1 MALSNRQTFFFDGQT
16 YNYRIT
22 EAAIRR
28 FERDGKRRIHSGMS
42 LTMVVRAL
50 YYVAQNSLPSSIGEN
65 ELVDG
70 FHKGLLRTRKN
81 RGEYSL
87 RGIRYLMVKARKE
100 LIGTSVSVL

>member
-70 FHKGLLRTRKN
+70 FRKGLLCTRKN

>member
-70 FHKGLLRTRKN
+70 FRKGLLRTRKN

-87 RGIRYLMVKARKE
+87 RGIRSLMVKARKE
-100 LIGTSVSVL
+100 FIGTYVSVL

>member
-16 YNYRIT
+16 YNYCIT

-70 FHKGLLRTRKN
+70 FRKGLLRTRKN

>member
-28 FERDGKRRIHSGMS
+28 FERDGKRRIHSCMS

-70 FHKGLLRTRKN
+70 FRKGLLRTRKN

>member
-42 LTMVVRAL
+42 LTMVVRAYIMWL
-50 YYVAQNSLPSSIGEN
+50 KTLCRPALARMNL
-65 ELVDG
+65 
-70 FHKGLLRTRKN
+70 
-81 RGEYSL
+81 
-87 RGIRYLMVKARKE
+87 LMV
-100 LIGTSVSVL
+100 SVRDCYAHAKTVANTPCVAFAL

>member
-50 YYVAQNSLPSSIGEN
+50 YYVAQSSLPSSIGEN

-70 FHKGLLRTRKN
+70 FRKGLLRTRKN

>member
-42 LTMVVRAL
+42 LIMVVRAL

-70 FHKGLLRTRKN
+70 FRKGLLRTRKTVAN
-81 RGEYSL
+81 TPCVAFAL
-87 RGIRYLMVKARKE
+87 
-100 LIGTSVSVL
+100 

>member
-1 MALSNRQTFFFDGQT
+1 MALSNRQTFFFDGHT

-70 FHKGLLRTRKN
+70 FRKGLLRTRKN

>member
-1 MALSNRQTFFFDGQT
+1 MALSNR
-16 YNYRIT
+16 RIT

-70 FHKGLLRTRKN
+70 FHKRLLRTRKN

>member
-1 MALSNRQTFFFDGQT
+1 MALSHRQTFFFDGQT

-70 FHKGLLRTRKN
+70 FRKGLLRTRKN

-87 RGIRYLMVKARKE
+87 RGIRSLMVKARKE
-100 LIGTSVSVL
+100 LFGTSVSVL

>member
-70 FHKGLLRTRKN
+70 FCKGLLRTRKTVAN
-81 RGEYSL
+81 TPCVAFAL
-87 RGIRYLMVKARKE
+87 
-100 LIGTSVSVL
+100 

>member
-65 ELVDG
+65 DL
-70 FHKGLLRTRKN
+70 
-81 RGEYSL
+81 
-87 RGIRYLMVKARKE
+87 LMV
-100 LIGTSVSVL
+100 SVRDCYAHAKTVANTPCVAFAL

>member
-70 FHKGLLRTRKN
+70 FRKGLLRTRKN

-87 RGIRYLMVKARKE
+87 RGIRS
-100 LIGTSVSVL
+100 LIVTQKNED

>member
-22 EAAIRR
+22 EAAIRC

-70 FHKGLLRTRKN
+70 FRKGLLRTRKN

>member
-70 FHKGLLRTRKN
+70 FRKGLLRTRKI

>member
-22 EAAIRR
+22 EAGIRR
-28 FERDGKRRIHSGMS
+28 FEQDGKRRIHSGMTLS
-42 LTMVVRAL
+42 MVVRAL
-50 YYVAQNSLPSSIGEN
+50 YHVSRNSLPLSIGEN

-70 FHKGLLRTRKN
+70 FRKGLLRTRKN

-87 RGIRYLMVKARKE
+87 RGIRSLMVKARKK
-100 LIGTSVSVL
+100 LIGSSVSVL

>member
-28 FERDGKRRIHSGMS
+28 FERDAKRRIHSGMS

-70 FHKGLLRTRKN
+70 FRKGLLRTRKN

>member
-1 MALSNRQTFFFDGQT
+1 MALSKRQTFFFDGQT

-70 FHKGLLRTRKN
+70 FRKGLLRTRKN

-87 RGIRYLMVKARKE
+87 RGIRSLMVKARKK

>member
-28 FERDGKRRIHSGMS
+28 FERDGKRRIHSDMS

-70 FHKGLLRTRKN
+70 FRKGLLRTRKN

>member
-65 ELVDG
+65 EHVDG
-70 FHKGLLRTRKN
+70 FRKGLLRTRKN

-87 RGIRYLMVKARKE
+87 RGIRSLMVKARKE
-100 LIGTSVSVL
+100 LIGKSVSVL

>member
-16 YNYRIT
+16 YTYRIT

-70 FHKGLLRTRKN
+70 FRKGLLRTRKN

>member
-70 FHKGLLRTRKN
+70 FRKGLLRAKTVAN
-81 RGEYSL
+81 TPCVAFAL
-87 RGIRYLMVKARKE
+87 
-100 LIGTSVSVL
+100 

>member
-42 LTMVVRAL
+42 LTKVVCAL

-70 FHKGLLRTRKN
+70 FRKGLLRTRKN

-87 RGIRYLMVKARKE
+87 RGIRSLMVKARKE

>member
-28 FERDGKRRIHSGMS
+28 FEQDGKRRIHSGMS

-50 YYVAQNSLPSSIGEN
+50 YYVAQNSLPFSIGEN

-70 FHKGLLRTRKN
+70 FCKGLLRTRKY
-81 RGEYSL
+81 RGEYFL
-87 RGIRYLMVKARKE
+87 RGIRSLMVKARKE
-100 LIGTSVSVL
+100 LIGSSVSVL

>member
-1 MALSNRQTFFFDGQT
+1 MALSNRQTFFFDGQI

-65 ELVDG
+65 ELIDG
-70 FHKGLLRTRKN
+70 FRKGLLRTRKN

-87 RGIRYLMVKARKE
+87 RGIRSLMVKARKE

>member
-70 FHKGLLRTRKN
+70 FRKGLLRTRKN

-100 LIGTSVSVL
+100 LIGTSVSGL

>member
-16 YNYRIT
+16 YNYRIP

-70 FHKGLLRTRKN
+70 FRKGLLRTRKN

-87 RGIRYLMVKARKE
+87 RGIRSLMVKARKE
-100 LIGTSVSVL
+100 LIGTSFSVL

>member
-70 FHKGLLRTRKN
+70 FRKGLLRTRKN

-100 LIGTSVSVL
+100 LIGTSFSVL

>member
-16 YNYRIT
+16 YIYRIT

-70 FHKGLLRTRKN
+70 FRKGLLRTRKN

>member
-1 MALSNRQTFFFDGQT
+1 MALSKRQTFFFDGQT

-50 YYVAQNSLPSSIGEN
+50 YYVAQNSLPSSMGEN

-70 FHKGLLRTRKN
+70 FRKGLLRTRKN

-87 RGIRYLMVKARKE
+87 RGIRSLMVKARKE